1 MKLQNKTILSQEAHG
16 RWYEDACAAA
26 FAMELIGERWSLLI
40 VRELMLGPRRF
51 SDIRAELP
59 GLSAKVLTERL
70 ARMEEIGVLVRRK
83 LPPPAATQ
91 VFELTEWGYG
101 LEEVMQVLGRWSVRS
116 PLHDSTLPLTP
127 TSFLLSLR
135 TMMDPARAE
144 GLEVRVLF
152 RTATELLFAHL
163 AECELHVSRNPDP
176 APDADLKLEADTV
189 SQFLGV
195 FYGKRPADEC
205 GVTLT
210 GDPAL
215 AARFTDL
222 FSLPPKCPLVRLQ
235 GDQAGAE

>member
-116 PLHDSTLPLTP
+116 CS
-127 TSFLLSLR
+127 
-135 TMMDPARAE
+135 
-144 GLEVRVLF
+144 
-152 RTATELLFAHL
+152 
-163 AECELHVSRNPDP
+163 SRCKIFWPRSGP
-176 APDADLKLEADTV
+176 
-189 SQFLGV
+189 G
-195 FYGKRPADEC
+195 Y
-205 GVTLT
+205 
-210 GDPAL
+210 
-215 AARFTDL
+215 
-222 FSLPPKCPLVRLQ
+222 
-235 GDQAGAE
+235 